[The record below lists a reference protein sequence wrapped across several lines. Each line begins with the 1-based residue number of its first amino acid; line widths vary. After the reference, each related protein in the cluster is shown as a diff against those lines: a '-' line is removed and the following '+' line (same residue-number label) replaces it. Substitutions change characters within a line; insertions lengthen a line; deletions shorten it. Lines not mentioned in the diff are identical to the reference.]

1 MNPNATGFLLILE
14 IIMKQKK
21 KFDAEAL
28 DAKRPRYDPDTEG
41 YGSTKDWRRAF
52 GERMGLEEALEV
64 MAGRGPRAILEVSEN
79 AGPADIQKAYRK
91 LARQYHPDRILETGY
106 TEQFARAKFQEIQ
119 AAYVILGGK

>member
-1 MNPNATGFLLILE
+1 MPSAPDMIL
-14 IIMKQKK
+14 KQK
-21 KFDAEAL
+21 
-28 DAKRPRYDPDTEG
+28 DTG
-41 YGSTKDWRRAF
+41 AQKIGAAF
-52 GERMGLEEALEV
+52 RERMCLEEALEV